1 MPRYKK
7 GPIERF
13 SWGRFV
19 IEGQEHSENGHGT
32 VGAGKDI
39 RLIGHDVSA
48 WQERQGH
55 RLRRSMVTGIYDQ
68 DIDIL
73 VIGIGV
79 ESRLKVPKKVIKAIH
94 RHGVERVILRP
105 SPKACKTY
113 NRLFR
118 KGKRVAM
125 LAHGTC

>member
-1 MPRYKK
+1 MPRSKK

-13 SWGRFV
+13 SWGRFI
-19 IEGQEHSENGHGT
+19 IEGREHSENGQRI

-39 RLIGHDVSA
+39 RLIGRNVSE

-55 RLRRSMVTGIYDQ
+55 RLKQSMVTGIYDH
-68 DIDIL
+68 DVETL

-79 ESRLKVPKKVIKAIH
+79 ESRVKVPKKVLKAIH
-94 RHGVERVILRP
+94 RHGISRVLLRP
-105 SPKACKTY
+105 TPKACKTF

-118 KGKRVAM
+118 KGKRVAL

>member
-1 MPRYKK
+1 MPHYK
-7 GPIERF
+7 GRPIERF
-13 SWGRFV
+13 SWGRFD
-19 IEGQEHSENGHGT
+19 IEGREHSENGHGI

-39 RLIGHDVSA
+39 RLVGRDVSE
-48 WQERQGH
+48 WRERQGH
-55 RLRRSMVTGIYDQ
+55 RLRRSMVTGIYHQ
-68 DIDIL
+68 DIDTL

-94 RHGVERVILRP
+94 RRGIERVILRP
-105 SPKACKTY
+105 TPKACKTY

-118 KGKRVAM
+118 KGKRVAL

>member
-19 IEGQEHSENGHGT
+19 IEGHEHSENGNGV

-39 RLIGHDVSA
+39 RLIGRDVSE

-55 RLRRSMVTGIYDQ
+55 RLNRSMITGLYDHN
-68 DIDIL
+68 IDTV

-79 ESRLKVPKKVIKAIH
+79 EFA
-94 RHGVERVILRP
+94 GQG
-105 SPKACKTY
+105 A
-113 NRLFR
+113 
-118 KGKRVAM
+118 
-125 LAHGTC
+125 